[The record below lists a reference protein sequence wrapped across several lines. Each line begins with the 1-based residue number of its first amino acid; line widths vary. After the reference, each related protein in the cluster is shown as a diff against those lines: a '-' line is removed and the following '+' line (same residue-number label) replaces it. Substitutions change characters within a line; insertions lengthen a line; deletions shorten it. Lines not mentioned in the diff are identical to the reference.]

1 MLTLENYYYSDAE
14 KKPVTDIH
22 TLHDDETV
30 ELEINIRYPV
40 RFKVAELKKQFIEN
54 IVSQG
59 ELYNTAENRAFTVEE
74 FEANPVIDDQYVFYI
89 LFQSMI
95 AQMIGESYDIELGE
109 NAFSH
114 AEAAELYKKMKHSEI
129 IGILDDIKRP
139 MKVKRISP
147 HDLQTCSC
155 CGPFPKLKE

>member
-89 LFQSMI
+89 LFQNMLSQ
-95 AQMIGESYDIELGE
+95 AIGECYD
-109 NAFSH
+109 AFTDE
-114 AEAAELYKKMKHSEI
+114 EAKAVYDKLKYSEI
-129 IGILDDIKRP
+129 VSILDDIKRP